1 MKYHYIVKIYL
12 DGVDDSTGLEFDT
25 KEEARAVMDKVV
37 NTLTNTD
44 MEHGL
49 LKVTDDFVI
58 RVRDFKAIMISELSW
73 YDDSDMIAAIP
84 WNLGQTTLDDFPETT
99 TVVKDE

>member
-12 DGVDDSTGLEFDT
+12 DGVDDSTDLEFDI
-25 KEEARAVMDKVV
+25 KEEAVAVMDKVV

-58 RVRDFKAIMISELSW
+58 RIKDFKAIRICELTW
-73 YDDSDMIAAIP
+73 YDDENMLAVP